1 MSQCDK
7 NVTNRPIDIYYIL
20 RGSGTEKLILNQPGE
35 HLNLSKL
42 YNDFVMFKN
51 KPIIILV
58 TIVLSAVI
66 ILLAHFQFF
75 TARDSIIKLYG
86 KKQTVLAKQV
96 ALSIEKFFRE
106 RISALDL
113 LAANYS
119 IHQIEDDSYISHY
132 QNIYNK
138 IGSFEYIIFLNDDA
152 EIVKIYPQTNDLKY
166 DQFDH
171 ARKIIRSRYKTNK
184 SKQKSEICAYNLIYS
199 NEDWIC
205 IRVPVYDFEDNFAGL
220 ILGVIAIN
228 TSLNSLL
235 APTIEQDEVHTF
247 ILSGNGDVL
256 YHPLHPEMIRNNIRD
271 NTGVCIKCH
280 GNFDLEKRMLI
291 EESGWDE
298 KRDHTGDRKLLS
310 FSRIHLPG
318 VSWSVGIDMPY
329 SQITKANSTQFIV
342 FFLLSALMILV
353 VILGSIA
360 LYRINKEKI
369 MIEKKHEINRRD
381 HLVFIGEMSTRIA
394 HEIKNPLASL
404 QAGIQLLESNLP
416 EDKKTAEYFHKL
428 TSEVRRVDQIVK
440 GMLSY
445 SREEQ
450 LSRKKTDIVSLLEK
464 VVALNKQGVKDKKIN
479 WKIESEDNNT
489 VAKIDPLKIE
499 QVFWNLLLNSTQAI
513 KQEGLIKIS
522 IGNNS
527 PDSIHC
533 IIEDSGTGMT
543 EEVQKKIFQPFFST
557 KSQGTGLGLAITKK
571 IILAHDGEIKINS
584 KPGEGT
590 TVHITLPR

>member
-1 MSQCDK
+1 
-7 NVTNRPIDIYYIL
+7 
-20 RGSGTEKLILNQPGE
+20 
-35 HLNLSKL
+35 
-42 YNDFVMFKN
+42 MFKN
-51 KPIIILV
+51 KPLIIFV
-58 TIVLSAVI
+58 TIVLCAVI

-75 TARDSIIKLYG
+75 NARDSMIKLYG
-86 KKQTVLAKQV
+86 QKQTVLAKQV

-113 LAANYS
+113 LAADYS
-119 IHQIEDDSYISHY
+119 IHQIDDDSYTLHY
-132 QNIYNK
+132 KNTYNK
-138 IGSFEYIIFLNDDA
+138 VGSFEYIIFLNDNA
-152 EIVKIYPQTNDLKY
+152 EIVKIYPQTIDLKS

-184 SKQKSEICAYNLIYS
+184 SKQKSEICTYNLFYTEE
-199 NEDWIC
+199 NWIC
-205 IRVPVYDFEDNFAGL
+205 IQVPVYDFEDNFAGM
-220 ILGVIAIN
+220 ILGVIAIDI
-228 TSLNSLL
+228 SLNSLL
-235 APTIEQDEVHTF
+235 APTIEQEKAHTF

-256 YHPLHPEMIRNNIRD
+256 FHPLHPKMVRNNIKD
-271 NTGVCIKCH
+271 NTGPCIKCH
-280 GNFDLEKRMLI
+280 SNFDLEKRMLL

-298 KRDHTGDRKLLS
+298 KRDNLGDRRLLS

-329 SQITKANSTQFIV
+329 SQITEANSTQFIV

-353 VILGSIA
+353 VSLGSIA

-369 MIEKKHEINRRD
+369 MIEKKHEMNRRD
-381 HLVFIGEMSTRIA
+381 HLAFIGEMSTRIA

-416 EDKKTAEYFHKL
+416 EDEKTAEYFHKL
-428 TSEVRRVDQIVK
+428 TSEVRRVDRIVK
-440 GMLSY
+440 GLLSY

-450 LSRKKTDIVSLLEK
+450 LNKKSTDLTALVEK
-464 VVALNKQGVKDKKIN
+464 VVDLNKQSIKNKIIN
-479 WKIESEDNNT
+479 WKVSSDTKNT
-489 VAKIDPLKIE
+489 MAKIDPLKIE
-499 QVFWNLLLNSTQAI
+499 QVFWNLILNSTQAI

-522 IGNNS
+522 ISNNS
-527 PDSIHC
+527 ADSIHC
-533 IIEDSGTGMT
+533 IIEDSGAGMT

-590 TVHITLPR
+590 TVYITLPR